1 MPGSSELFF
10 LHPFRLPSE
19 HAHGI
24 QILRTCEALA
34 AAGTP
39 VRLPVKRNPER
50 PVASIAEALASY
62 GIAPRKGLHIE
73 WLPTRHKGLSG
84 LALRL
89 QILTARH
96 QPVFYARHLRLARI
110 AALRGPVIIELHGL
124 GPETARAVAAADAVV
139 TITAALAARVRELH
153 APACP
158 VEVIPDAA
166 DTGVFRHV
174 EAPGP
179 VRAVYMGQLMPWKGV
194 EILLQALAQVPAL
207 PALVIGGRAG
217 YDSRREKLRRMAVE
231 LGLGDR
237 VEWAG
242 YLPQAEAWRRL
253 RRGDIGIVP
262 TRAGDSQELSTSPLK
277 LFEYRAC
284 GLPVVASDLPA
295 LRELVSD
302 GENGAL
308 FAEGNPAA
316 LTAVLARL
324 ASQPEERER
333 LAAGALRG
341 AAERTWAARAAR
353 IQDLIARVRAARG
366 R

>member
-1 MPGSSELFF
+1 MSGSSELFF

-34 AAGTP
+34 AAGTT
-39 VRLPVKRNPER
+39 VRLPVKRNLER
-50 PVASIAEALASY
+50 PVASVAEALAAY
-62 GIAPRKGLHIE
+62 GITPRPGLRVE
-73 WLPTRHKGLSG
+73 WLPARHKGLSG

-89 QILTARH
+89 QILTARGR
-96 QPVFYARHLRLARI
+96 PVFYARHLRLARV
-110 AALRGPVIIELHGL
+110 AALRGPVIVELHGL
-124 GPETARAVAAADAVV
+124 ERGTARAVAAADAVV
-139 TITAALAARVRELH
+139 TISAALAARVRELY

-166 DTGVFRHV
+166 DTGVFRRV

-194 EILLQALAQVPAL
+194 EILLQALARVPGL

-217 YDSRREKLRRMAVE
+217 YDPRREKLRPMAGE
-231 LGLGDR
+231 LGLEDR
-237 VEWAG
+237 VEWTG
-242 YLPQAEAWRRL
+242 YLPQADAWQRL

-262 TRAGDSQELSTSPLK
+262 TRTGDSQELSTSPLK

-295 LRELVSD
+295 LRELVAE

-308 FAEGNPAA
+308 FAEGDTAA
-316 LTAVLARL
+316 LAAVLARL
-324 ASQPEERER
+324 AAQPEERVR
-333 LAAGALRG
+333 LAAGALDG
-341 AAERTWAARAAR
+341 AAERTWAARATR
-353 IQDLIARVRAARG
+353 LQTLIHRVRTSRV
-366 R
+366 